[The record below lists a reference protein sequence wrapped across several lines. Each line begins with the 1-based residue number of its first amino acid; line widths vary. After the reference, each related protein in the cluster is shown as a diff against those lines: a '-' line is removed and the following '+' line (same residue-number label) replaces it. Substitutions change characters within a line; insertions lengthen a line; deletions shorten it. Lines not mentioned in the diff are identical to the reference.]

1 MLESKNMDK
10 DLQKLETD
18 FVYLQDEVRQLNDI
32 VSSQS
37 AAITKLEKQV
47 DFLAKKVEELDV
59 EARPNRKPPHY

>member
-1 MLESKNMDK
+1 MDN

-18 FVYLQDEVRQLNDI
+18 FAYLQDEVRQLNEI
-32 VSSQS
+32 VSNQS

>member
-1 MLESKNMDK
+1 MDN
-10 DLQKLETD
+10 DLQILETD